1 MRWRNGYV
9 IYHLS
14 LSVREKVIISRD
26 REKEKEREG
35 RRKLA
40 DFVENVKK
48 SALDWISFA
57 VIFPVTNN
65 YDTASFTAVYY
76 SLK

>member
-1 MRWRNGYV
+1 MGTSFI
-9 IYHLS
+9 IYHFQLEKRS
-14 LSVREKVIISRD
+14 SFLETERKREG
-26 REKEKEREG
+26 ERER
-35 RRKLA
+35 RRKPA